1 MSAIRLLVLGSV
13 RAHERAHGYQVRSD
27 LESWGAHEW
36 STAKPGSVYHA
47 LKQMARQGLLAADE
61 VAPSDAGGPPRTA
74 YALTE
79 RGEAEYT
86 DLLRAALAA
95 DHDARVDV
103 VSAGLGLMTD
113 LPRAEVLELLRRRAG
128 HLEGWRASVVVHH
141 DPHAPDHEEAGAVGE
156 VLGFW
161 VHSAESMT
169 AWTRALIA
177 RIEGGAH
184 VFAGEGSWRPAG
196 LPDGEEAAAT

>member
-13 RAHERAHGYQVRSD
+13 RAHGRAHGYQVRSD

-61 VAPSDAGGPPRTA
+61 VAPSSVGGPPRTE

-79 RGEAEYT
+79 QGEDEYLA
-86 DLLRAALAA
+86 LLRAALAA
-95 DHDARVDV
+95 EHDARVDV

-113 LPRAEVLELLRRRAG
+113 LPRTEVLELLRERSAG
-128 HLEGWRASVVVHH
+128 LEGWRSSVIVHH
-141 DPHAPDHEEAGAVGE
+141 DPHAPGQAEAGAVGE

-161 VHSAESMT
+161 VHSAESMSG
-169 AWTRALIA
+169 WTRALIE

-184 VFAGEGSWRPAG
+184 VFAGEEGWSPAG
-196 LPDGEEAAAT
+196 LPE

>member
-13 RAHERAHGYQVRSD
+13 RAHGRAHGYQVRTD

-47 LKQMARQGLLAADE
+47 LKQMARQGLLVDDE
-61 VAPSDAGGPPRTA
+61 VAPSDAGGPPRTE

-79 RGEAEYT
+79 RGDEEYLA
-86 DLLRAALAA
+86 LLRAALAA
-95 DHDARVDV
+95 EHDARVDV

-113 LPRAEVLELLRRRAG
+113 LPRSEVVGLLRERSG
-128 HLEGWRASVVVHH
+128 SLEGWRSSVVVHH
-141 DPHAPDHEEAGAVGE
+141 DPHAPGHEEAGAVGE

-161 VHSAESMT
+161 VHSAESMSG
-169 AWTRALIA
+169 WTRALIE

-184 VFAGEGSWRPAG
+184 VFAGEEAWHPAG
-196 LPDGEEAAAT
+196 LPDQHSS